1 MYHFSDVAAGE
12 EFAGLNCQEVVQLIS
27 SDKLNVSSEEKVS

>member
-1 MYHFSDVAAGE
+1 MYNFSDVTDGE
-12 EFAGLNCQEVVQLIS
+12 EFAGLNFQEVVQLIS

>member
-1 MYHFSDVAAGE
+1 MYHFSDVTDGE
-12 EFAGLNCQEVVQLIS
+12 DFAGLNFQEVVQLIS